1 MEFMCCLKKATLE
14 QSSVGKE
21 PKLEEFKP
29 QVHKMGIIWTPKISS
44 FAMTPNIHNSF

>member
-1 MEFMCCLKKATLE
+1 MSKKKQTLRSSCIMEFMCCLKKATLE

-29 QVHKMGIIWTPKISS
+29 QVHKMGII
-44 FAMTPNIHNSF
+44 